1 MANAGIDRGW
11 PPPPAALLDDERLSA
26 AYAVDDRS
34 RQSVRLNFVSS
45 IDGAATAGGLS
56 AGLSSSADKRVFD
69 LLRRLCDVVLVGA
82 GTVRAEGYGAM
93 RLDEASVQWRRANG
107 LAPQPVFAIVSGA
120 LHLDPGSAVFTEA
133 PVRPVVVTVGAS
145 ASANREALS
154 RVADV
159 LVCGAERLE
168 VRAMLGE
175 LAKRGLRQ
183 VLCEGGPRLF
193 GTLLEA
199 ACLKNQITHRHA
211 FTVRD
216 LSALPY
222 CAGDRDIT
230 RRPELGDGE
239 HADLIVLMERH
250 VADHAAR
257 SIGQHRVKLRAG
269 RIGIEAGDQN
279 LSEIRVGLHTAGG
292 TERLGHCHS
301 RRKAERAGLPY
312 VARYRD
318 PVTNA
323 LVDLED
329 SDHIAGKKRN
339 AGSAGVTRKR
349 R

>member
-199 ACLKNQITHRHA
+199 DCVDELCLT
-211 FTVRD
+211 
-216 LSALPY
+216 LSPLLEAGEARRIAAGALPRARRMKLHHVLVSGSILLLRY
-222 CAGDRDIT
+222 LRMREEDR
-230 RRPELGDGE
+230 G
-239 HADLIVLMERH
+239 AS
-250 VADHAAR
+250 A
-257 SIGQHRVKLRAG
+257 
-269 RIGIEAGDQN
+269 
-279 LSEIRVGLHTAGG
+279 VG
-292 TERLGHCHS
+292 
-301 RRKAERAGLPY
+301 
-312 VARYRD
+312 
-318 PVTNA
+318 
-323 LVDLED
+323 
-329 SDHIAGKKRN
+329 
-339 AGSAGVTRKR
+339 
-349 R
+349 